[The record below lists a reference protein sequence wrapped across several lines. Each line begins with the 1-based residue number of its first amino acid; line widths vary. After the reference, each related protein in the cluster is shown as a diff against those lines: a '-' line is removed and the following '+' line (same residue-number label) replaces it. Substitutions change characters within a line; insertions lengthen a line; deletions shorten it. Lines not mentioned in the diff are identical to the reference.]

1 MKYIKKFEQLKYPKI
16 GDYVKIDNSEFADIK
31 LRNFLEEE
39 IGQIIE
45 YYDDEEEFPYVIRF
59 KKDIP
64 NYSNP
69 SGQTLAVSKNEIL
82 IYSPDIDIIK
92 MDKDVKKFNI

>member
-1 MKYIKKFEQLKYPKI
+1 MRYVKKFEQLNEPKI
-16 GDYVKIDNSEFADIK
+16 GDYVKIDNSEFTDIK
-31 LRNFLEEE
+31 LRNFLEDE

-45 YYDDEEEFPYVIRF
+45 YYEDEEFPYVIRF

-64 NYSNP
+64 NYSRP
-69 SGQTLAVSKNEIL
+69 PGQTLAISKDEIL
-82 IYSPDIDIIK
+82 IYSSDYYRIK